1 MKVTENIVYRNLKK
15 KHDQLEA
22 MLAYKSDLL
31 EDANRN
37 SQENYERWLYTQKIC
52 SEEMVK
58 NDKLKEVNAALLA
71 LVICSVVVIASFIVR
86 DILL

>member
-1 MKVTENIVYRNLKK
+1 MKVTNNIVYRNLKK

-37 SQENYERWLYTQKIC
+37 SKENYERWLYTRKLC
-52 SEEMVK
+52 SEEMKK
-58 NDKLKEVNAALLA
+58 NDRLKEINAVLMS
-71 LVICSVVVIASFIVR
+71 LVICSIVVIALFIVR
-86 DILL
+86 NILL